1 MNNKFIK
8 RKNWVEYPGDEALI
22 RKVAE
27 KYSLS
32 SSVAKTVINRC
43 GEEYEQY
50 LNTDSSLEND
60 PFLLNDM
67 QKAVS
72 RIKTAVEK
80 RQKITVYGDYD
91 VDGITSTY
99 MLYDYLIKEGAAAD
113 YFIPDRMD
121 SGYGLSESAII
132 SLKQKGTELIVTV
145 DLGISAI
152 NEAKLCSEVGIDLIV
167 TDHHSLQGDS
177 IPECIAVINP
187 KIPSDY
193 PFCHLAGAG
202 VAYKLICA
210 LSDNNPDISERYL
223 PFAAIGTIADL
234 VELTGEN
241 RYIAKKGLE
250 LLKVT
255 DNIGIRALFD
265 VSKTNIEKV
274 NASNIGYAIGPR
286 LNAAG
291 RIASAST
298 SVSLLACDNMEEGIE
313 TARELESENEKRK
326 ATELEIFNEAL
337 EIINRDKSYND
348 NVIIV
353 ANPGWHH
360 GVIGIVASRL
370 TDAFYKPSIV
380 MSIDEST
387 AKASGRSIKG
397 FNLFDALDYHKDYLV
412 KYGGHELAAGLTI
425 ENSKIDEFKEAINR
439 YAGNII
445 TDDISTPTIYID
457 DTISLEDI
465 SLDTLRQLKALE
477 PCGMGN
483 RSPLYCVKE
492 LTITSLKHLKD
503 SSHSFLTLSDRYGNS
518 TIMPAFGMQ
527 KIMRRYKEG
536 NVVDVAGILSENTYN
551 SRTMSQFIIKDIRPS
566 SHRFV
571 TRDDVGNI
579 YRAVKNFVSD
589 GVIESTN
596 EKFEETVYT
605 TCHIHHGI
613 IKVTVCLDIL
623 KELGMIDYRQNDDS
637 LKIQELN
644 GFFKQTNLEKSAT
657 YNEYSFKNK
666 SM

>member
-1 MNNKFIK
+1 MKNKFIR

-22 RKVAE
+22 KKVSD
-27 KYSLS
+27 KYGLS
-32 SSVAKTVINRC
+32 YSVAKTVLNRC
-43 GEEYEQY
+43 SNDYELY
-50 LNTDSSLEND
+50 LETDSSAQND

-67 QKAVS
+67 QKAVE
-72 RIKTAVEK
+72 RIRTAIEK
-80 RQKITVYGDYD
+80 NQKITVYGDYD

-99 MLYDYLIKEGAAAD
+99 ILYDYLKNAGAQAD
-113 YFIPDRMD
+113 YFIPDRLD
-121 SGYGLSESAII
+121 SGYGLSDSAIH
-132 SLKQKGTELIVTV
+132 SLKDKGTELIVTV

-152 NEAKLCSEVGIDLIV
+152 NEALLCKELGIDLIV

-177 IPECIAVINP
+177 IPDCIAVINP
-187 KIPSDY
+187 KIPSRY
-193 PFCHLAGAG
+193 PFIHLSGAG
-202 VAYKLICA
+202 VAFKLICA
-210 LSDNNPDISERYL
+210 LSDSQPHIVRRYL

-241 RYIAKKGLE
+241 RYIAQRGLE
-250 LLKVT
+250 LLKST
-255 DNIGIRALFD
+255 DNKGLKALFE
-265 VSKTNIEKV
+265 VSKIDINKV

-291 RIASAST
+291 RIASASI
-298 SVSLLACDNMEEGIE
+298 SVSLLDCSTKEKSMEI
-313 TARELESENEKRK
+313 ARILDTENEKRK
-326 ATELEIFNEAL
+326 ATELQIYNEAL
-337 EIINRDKSYND
+337 DIIKDNQANND

-370 TDAFYKPSIV
+370 TDTFYKPSIV
-380 MSIDEST
+380 MSIDETT

-397 FNLFDALDYHKDYLV
+397 FNLFDALDLHKDYLV

-425 ENSKIDEFKEAINR
+425 ENTKIHQFKEAINK
-439 YAGNII
+439 YAGSII
-445 TDDISTPTIYID
+445 TEEIATPTIYID
-457 DTISLEDI
+457 DTINLRDI
-465 SLDTLRQLKALE
+465 SLDTLRQLKVLE

-483 RSPLYCVKE
+483 RSPMFCVKE

-503 SSHSFLTLSDRYGNS
+503 SSHSFLTLADKEGNT

-527 KIMRRYKEG
+527 KIMKRYKEG

-566 SHRFV
+566 YNRFV
-571 TRDDVGNI
+571 TRDEVGNV
-579 YRAVKNFVSD
+579 YRAVKNFVTN
-589 GVIESTN
+589 GTIESTN
-596 EKFEETVYT
+596 EKFEETVYN
-605 TCHIHHGI
+605 TCHIHYGVV
-613 IKVTVCLDIL
+613 KVTVCLDIL
-623 KELGMIDYRQNDDS
+623 KELGMIEYHQDEENI
-637 LKIQELN
+637 KIQELN

-666 SM
+666 SY

>member
-1 MNNKFIK
+1 MTNKFIK
-8 RKNWVEYPGDEALI
+8 RKNWVEYPGDETLI
-22 RKVAE
+22 KTVCE
-27 KYSLS
+27 KYHLS
-32 SSVAKTVINRC
+32 PSVAKTVLNRC
-43 GEEYEQY
+43 GNDYEIY
-50 LNTDSSLEND
+50 LNTDNTAQND

-67 QKAVS
+67 QKAVD
-72 RIKTAVEK
+72 RINAAIEK
-80 RQKITVYGDYD
+80 NQKITVYGDYD

-99 MLYDYLIKEGAAAD
+99 MLYDHLIKTGANAD
-113 YFIPDRMD
+113 FFIPDRMD
-121 SGYGLSESAII
+121 SGYGLADSAIYA
-132 SLKQKGTELIVTV
+132 LKDQGTELIVTV

-152 NEAKLCSEVGIDLIV
+152 KEAILCKEIGIDLIV
-167 TDHHSLQGDS
+167 TDHHSLQGDG
-177 IPECIAVINP
+177 IPDCVAVVNP

-202 VAYKLICA
+202 VAFKLICA
-210 LSDNNPDISERYL
+210 LSNCHPDVINRYL

-250 LLKVT
+250 LLKYT
-255 DNIGIRALFD
+255 DNIGLRALFE
-265 VSKTNIEKV
+265 VSKIDVDKV

-298 SVSLLACDNMEEGIE
+298 SVSLLACDNEEKAMEI
-313 TARELESENEKRK
+313 ALELESENEKRK
-326 ATELEIFNEAL
+326 ATELTIFNEAL
-337 EIINRDKSYND
+337 DIINEKQSHKD

-360 GVIGIVASRL
+360 GVIGIVSSRL
-370 TDAFYKPSIV
+370 TDSFYKPSIV

-425 ENSKIDEFKEAINR
+425 ENSKIDEFKEAINK
-439 YAGNII
+439 YAGSII
-445 TDDISTPTIYID
+445 TEEIATPTIYLD
-457 DTISLEDI
+457 DTIGIKDI
-465 SLDTLRQLKALE
+465 SLDTLRQLKFLE

-483 RSPLYCVKE
+483 RSPVFCIKE

-503 SSHSFLTLSDRYGNS
+503 SSHSFITLSDRAGNS

-566 SHRFV
+566 YNRFV
-571 TRDDVGNI
+571 TRDDVGDV
-579 YRAVKNFVSD
+579 YRAVKNYVTD
-589 GVIESTN
+589 GTLESTN
-596 EKFEETVYT
+596 EKFEDTVYT
-605 TCHIHHGI
+605 TCHTHHGI
-613 IKVTVCLDIL
+613 VKIAVCLDIL
-623 KELGMIDYRQNDDS
+623 KELGMIDYHQDEDS

-644 GFFKQTNLEKSAT
+644 GFFKQTNLEKSRT

-666 SM
+666 